1 MIGIYSIALFC
12 IEVIAFT
19 GCAFILFKT
28 HKKTKY
34 IAHLI
39 QGVSF
44 CFFLIN
50 VILRFVT
57 SFFSTEVL
65 IRETADGIAIT
76 VVGILWALM
85 NIFLILGIYLLFLS
99 FFYIKMNSFHP
110 LLNIVSIII
119 GANIFAFSYPT
130 FTVLNFDPI
139 IKTWKAS
146 YNTLVTL
153 LIVPLLI
160 VFVLSIFVPVLTKI
174 RKTSYNEQRNQ
185 MIVQLFGILMVL
197 IWSILAAFT
206 KYSVIAMIRPFLLP
220 AGWIIWSA
228 TLIVD
233 PFNVMI
239 SNSKISQLYIA
250 TENGLPF
257 YYKDLSESQY
267 LSSELAASVISGVKS
282 ALEELVQQEE
292 KITVMNYEKQ
302 VLGIVQVGYLTAYVF
317 GNRFDQ
323 ILETVLRFS
332 LQTMI
337 DTPKMNFVLSQQV
350 LAMDDDLTL
359 EIDTLINDNLKSVL
373 VI

>member
-28 HKKTKY
+28 HSKTKY

-44 CFFLIN
+44 CFFLVN

-57 SFFSTEVL
+57 SFFDTEVL

-85 NIFLILGIYLLFLS
+85 NIFLILGICLLFIS
-99 FFYIKMNSFHP
+99 FFYIKMNRFHP
-110 LLNIVSIII
+110 LLNLVSIII
-119 GANIFAFSYPT
+119 GANIFVFSYPT
-130 FTVLNFDPI
+130 FTVLEFDPI
-139 IKTWKAS
+139 ILAWKAS
-146 YNTLVTL
+146 YNILVTL
-153 LIVPLLI
+153 LIIPLLI
-160 VFVLSIFVPVLTKI
+160 VFVISIFVPVITKI
-174 RKTSYNEQRNQ
+174 VKTSYKEQRNQ
-185 MIVQLFGILMVL
+185 MVVQLFGIFMVL
-197 IWSILAAFT
+197 TWSFLAAFT
-206 KYSVIAMIRPFLLP
+206 SYPTIALIRPFLLP

-239 SNSKISQLYIA
+239 SNSSISQLYIT
-250 TENGLPF
+250 TESGIPF

-282 ALEELVQQEE
+282 ALEELVQEE

-317 GNRFDQ
+317 GERFDH

-337 DTPKMNFVLSQQV
+337 DTPKLDFVLNQQV
-350 LAMDDDLTL
+350 LAMDDEFTL
-359 EIDTLINDNLKSVL
+359 EIDNLINDNLKSVL